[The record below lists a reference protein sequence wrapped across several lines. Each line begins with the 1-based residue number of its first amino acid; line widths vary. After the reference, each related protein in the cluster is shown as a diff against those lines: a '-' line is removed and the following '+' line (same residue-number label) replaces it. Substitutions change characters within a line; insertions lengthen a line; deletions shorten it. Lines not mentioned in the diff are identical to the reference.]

1 MIPKRPT
8 TIRIKNV
15 TLFYTD
21 KTPKKMNERAVE
33 ICKRYGVEAEL
44 VKLRAAAQEVEGLRQ
59 RNQELLRANDQTAMR
74 ESPEF
79 EAAVTKPLDE

>member
-44 VKLRAAAQEVEGLRQ
+44 VKLREDGQMLLDEVEDWKKVNTEIARVLKEG
-59 RNQELLRANDQTAMR
+59 E
-74 ESPEF
+74 
-79 EAAVTKPLDE
+79 K